1 VVREASPAAAAWS
14 RERMREL
21 SKPFGTEFDRDGDGL
36 VLSLEA

>member
-1 VVREASPAAAAWS
+1 
-14 RERMREL
+14 MREL